1 MYGNS
6 MPIGAFGMVTP
17 STQYLNYPGVKGKA
31 KEIDFEA
38 AFAQLDESISSPHHQ
53 SSGIEEVDD
62 TTQQV
67 QEALL
72 NTTLQ
77 EKEDHE
83 QDFQT

>member
-1 MYGNS
+1 MTQMHGNS
-6 MPIGAFGMVTP
+6 MPVGAFVMVMP

-38 AFAQLDESISSPHHQ
+38 AFAQLDESISSSHHQ
-53 SSGIEEVDD
+53 SSGIEEVD

-72 NTTLQ
+72 NTTL
-77 EKEDHE
+77 EDHE

>member
-6 MPIGAFGMVTP
+6 MPFGAFGMVTP
-17 STQYLNYPGVKGKA
+17 STQYLNYPGAKGKS

-72 NTTLQ
+72 NTTL
-77 EKEDHE
+77 EDHE